1 MNCLDLFDRMNCL
14 DLLVDL
20 LVEFFLELPPRT
32 TPLEIKHFSNSLI
45 KTQEWPWKIYFL
57 ALPIHKTLC
66 LVYPHKYLNS
76 HFLVSR
82 KIAKLWSLLYYI
94 NLLSSKIIEPF
105 NLNHKPSFVLSYNSK
120 ILKDLVKILSFQNLA
135 RITFDHGNTKGFL
148 KYILF
153 RHKYLPNGLPLLYVT
168 LLFYKIFYMQFW
180 FPRENEM
187 IHMLFYFNH
196 GSLYSSKNPLSF
208 QKFSSK
214 PMFVANQIKAIAT
227 KIKLGLFDLWS
238 NIHGII
244 FAIITYLSIQIT
256 TPSSHDLGRWSF
268 VQKKMINLHS
278 ASLSF
283 QDHPSLC

>member
-1 MNCLDLFDRMNCL
+1 MNCL

-45 KTQEWPWKIYFL
+45 KTHEWPWKIHFL

-120 ILKDLVKILSFQNLA
+120 ILKDLVKILSFQNWA

-148 KYILF
+148 KDIF
-153 RHKYLPNGLPLLYVT
+153 ISAQVFTKWFT
-168 LLFYKIFYMQFW
+168 L
-180 FPRENEM
+180 
-187 IHMLFYFNH
+187 
-196 GSLYSSKNPLSF
+196 
-208 QKFSSK
+208 
-214 PMFVANQIKAIAT
+214 T
-227 KIKLGLFDLWS
+227 
-238 NIHGII
+238 
-244 FAIITYLSIQIT
+244 
-256 TPSSHDLGRWSF
+256 
-268 VQKKMINLHS
+268 
-278 ASLSF
+278 
-283 QDHPSLC
+283 LCDFTVL